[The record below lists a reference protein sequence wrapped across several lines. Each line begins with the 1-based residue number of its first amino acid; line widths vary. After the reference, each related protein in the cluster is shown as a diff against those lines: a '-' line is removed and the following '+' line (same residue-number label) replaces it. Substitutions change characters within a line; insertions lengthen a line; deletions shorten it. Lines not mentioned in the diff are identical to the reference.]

1 MVMKNSHIREP
12 AWPGHLLAMPH
23 NHLLDALVNADRK
36 RIVPDLELVALP
48 AGVVLYESG
57 DTLAHVYFPTDAI
70 ISLLYTTTRGECSEI
85 GLVGNEGLVGIS
97 LFMGGDSTPS
107 HGVVQTSG
115 YAYRLKAPLLKKEF
129 NRCNHLQSLLL
140 RYIQSVLVQMAQIAV
155 CNRHHT
161 VDQQLCRWLLLN
173 LDRLQGNEVA
183 VTQELIATRLGVRRE
198 GVTCAARKLLAA
210 GVIEYKRGH
219 IIVLDRRR
227 LERLCCDCYEAMKHE
242 GQWLCEEAEAC

>member
-1 MVMKNSHIREP
+1 MVVKKQTQEP
-12 AWPGHLLAMPH
+12 AWPTRLQGPPH
-23 NHLLDALVNADRK
+23 NHLLDALVSADRK

-70 ISLLYTTTRGECSEI
+70 VSLLYTTTRGECSEI
-85 GLVGNEGLVGIS
+85 ALVGNEGLVGIS

-115 YAYRLKAPLLKKEF
+115 YAYRLKAPLLKREF
-129 NRCNHLQSLLL
+129 NRCSPLQGLLL

-173 LDRLQGNEVA
+173 LDRLPGNEVA

-198 GVTCAARKLLAA
+198 RVTCSARKLQAA

-219 IIVLDRRR
+219 IVVLDRPQ
-227 LERLCCDCYEAMKHE
+227 LERLCCDCYDAMKHE
-242 GQWLCEEAEAC
+242 CQWLCEEAEAC